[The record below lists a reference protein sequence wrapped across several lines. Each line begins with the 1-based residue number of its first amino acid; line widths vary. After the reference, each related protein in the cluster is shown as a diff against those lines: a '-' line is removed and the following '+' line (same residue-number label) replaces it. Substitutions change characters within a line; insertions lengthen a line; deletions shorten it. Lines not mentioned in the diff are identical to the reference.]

1 MKANSREF
9 VVLMTAAVRKLVGR
23 WNERRAI
30 DRLSG
35 FPDAMLKDI
44 GVSRGEIPFA
54 VRCSRDRD
62 RPRRHPASSARSQQ
76 GGNVVP
82 LRTVREFRT
91 AGMKEAV

>member
-1 MKANSREF
+1 MKTNSREL

-35 FPDAMLKDI
+35 LPDAMLKDI

-62 RPRRHPASSARSQQ
+62 RPRRHPATSARSQQ

-82 LRTVREFRT
+82 LRTVRDFRAT
-91 AGMKEAV
+91 GMKEAV

>member
-1 MKANSREF
+1 MKTNSREL

-62 RPRRHPASSARSQQ
+62 RPRRHPASFARSHQ
-76 GGNVVP
+76 GGNVAL
-82 LRTVREFRT
+82 LRTVRDFRT